1 MINAEDMAYT
11 EHFGIIAA
19 RILREGRILHV
30 AGTLAFQ
37 WYCAGALLIPASETV
52 MSSFP
57 PGTGR
62 VLRWTAR
69 VCSSGAPGGPPGK
82 FSNAVLSS
90 RAQVTTA
97 RRMSLGGPA

>member
-37 WYCAGALLIPASETV
+37 WYCGHALLIPAGETLI
-52 MSSFP
+52 SSVP
-57 PGTGR
+57 
-62 VLRWTAR
+62 
-69 VCSSGAPGGPPGK
+69 
-82 FSNAVLSS
+82 
-90 RAQVTTA
+90 
-97 RRMSLGGPA
+97 